1 MGREVRRV
9 SKNWEHPKDENGN
22 LKPSKA
28 EHECKFYVN
37 AEWTALSCE
46 CGKRIKPKG

>member
-1 MGREVRRV
+1 M
-9 SKNWEHPKDENGN
+9 NKDNKETNSNATIYGVVGQSEQ
-22 LKPSKA
+22 LA

-46 CGKRIKPKG
+46 CGKRMKPKG